1 MGLFGPS
8 KKQKLASGPISPPAR
23 NARYLRQAV
32 GSIPDYDDVATDSIR
47 RAGVD
52 PGSVDYPVLSAAI
65 GIVARSQLGEWARRS
80 PGLGADLDI
89 VMNRP
94 DFSAQLLADFLL
106 GQESATAV
114 AIHNRYAEI
123 MCNQIPEEFASTLRQ
138 GQYLNS

>member
-8 KKQKLASGPISPPAR
+8 KKEKLASGPISPPPR
-23 NARYLRQAV
+23 NAHYVGQAV

-65 GIVARSQLGEWARRS
+65 GIIARSQLEEWGKRS
-80 PGLGADLDI
+80 PGLGRDLDI
-89 VMNRP
+89 VLGRP
-94 DFSAQLLADFLL
+94 DFSAQLLANFLL

-123 MCNQIPEEFASTLRQ
+123 MCDQIPEEFAATLRQ
-138 GQYLNS
+138 GQYRAG